1 MKLKHVKKILIGAT
15 GVFAVGGMVVNGNH
29 GLHIQE
35 AKEAAAETGTIGEEE
50 KLSSGLFAGVKLI
63 EAEGSVSNDAAETEA
78 LYLAKTTQSLEKEEM
93 SENETGAI
101 EQETEQEISNETETQ
116 SESIEVSEN
125 GTEEEAV
132 LSVEE
137 TELEEKAEV
146 SVEETETEE
155 KAEVSVEEPETEE
168 KEDLDVGQDA
178 NEEDA
183 SEGENISEE
192 TEVPEEEIEI
202 TEEPEEP
209 ELVIATV
216 DNYLNIRSEAN
227 LEGEVIG
234 KLYNHSVGEL
244 MEEVEDGW
252 YRIQSGSVDG
262 YVKAEYVLRGEEGK
276 ALAGEVGQRLAE
288 VATTTLRVRM
298 EPTTESEIVGLVP
311 DGGIYEVSE
320 EVEGWAKILFEGG
333 EGYIS
338 TDYAEVYTENTVAES
353 KEEEEAR
360 LWQEAEE
367 RRIAEEAAA
376 QEWARQQAA
385 AASNSSQGSSQSSSG
400 GAASSSSGGSSQSS
414 GNSGS
419 SQASGS
425 GLGSQIANFA
435 LQFVGNPYVYGG
447 TSLTNGADCSGFV
460 MSVFQNFGI
469 SLPRTSGEQGQ
480 CGWDVGGLGNA
491 KAGDL
496 VSYSGH
502 IGIYIGNGQIVH
514 ASTPSSG
521 IKVSNANYRAILS
534 VRRLV

>member
-35 AKEAAAETGTIGEEE
+35 AKEAAAETGKIGEEE
-50 KLSSGLFAGVKLI
+50 ENLSSGLFAGVKLI
-63 EAEGSVSNDAAETEA
+63 EAEMAAESGLSDAAAETEE
-78 LYLAKTTQSLEKEEM
+78 LHLAKTTQSLEEQEM
-93 SENETGAI
+93 PENEPDAI
-101 EQETEQEISNETETQ
+101 GQTAEPEVSSEVETQ
-116 SESIEVSEN
+116 PESIEVSEN
-125 GTEEEAV
+125 
-132 LSVEE
+132 E
-137 TELEEKAEV
+137 TEEKAAV
-146 SVEETETEE
+146 SIEETETEK
-155 KAEVSVEEPETEE
+155 KAAVSIEETEKRE
-168 KEDLDVGQDA
+168 KDVSDGGQETT
-178 NEEDA
+178 EEEVL
-183 SEGENISEE
+183 EGENVPKE

-202 TEEPEEP
+202 TEEPEEAEEP

-227 LEGEVIG
+227 LEGEIIG

-244 MEEVEDGW
+244 TEEVEDGW
-252 YRIQSGSVDG
+252 YRIESGSVDG

-276 ALAGEVGQRLAE
+276 ELAEEVGQRLAE
-288 VATTTLRVRM
+288 VNTTTLRVRM

-320 EVEGWAKILFEGG
+320 EAEGWAKILFEGG
-333 EGYIS
+333 EGYVS

-385 AASNSSQGSSQSSSG
+385 ASSNGSQGSSQSSSG
-400 GAASSSSGGSSQSS
+400 SASSSSSGGS
-414 GNSGS
+414 SGS

-521 IKVSNANYRAILS
+521 IKVSNANYRTILS
-534 VRRLV
+534 VRRIV

>member
-29 GLHIQE
+29 GLHIQD
-35 AKEAAAETGTIGEEE
+35 AKEAAAETGTVEEE
-50 KLSSGLFAGVKLI
+50 ENLSSGLFAGVKLI
-63 EAEGSVSNDAAETEA
+63 EAEMAADSGLSDAAAEIEE
-78 LYLAKTTQSLEKEEM
+78 LHLAKTTQSLEEQEM
-93 SENETGAI
+93 PENETDAI
-101 EQETEQEISNETETQ
+101 EQTAEQEVSIETETQ
-116 SESIEVSEN
+116 PESAGVSKNETKEKAAVSIE
-125 GTEEEAV
+125 
-132 LSVEE
+132 E
-137 TELEEKAEV
+137 TKTEEKAAV
-146 SVEETETEE
+146 SIEETETEE
-155 KAEVSVEEPETEE
+155 KAAVSVEETGKKEKDVSDGGQETTEA
-168 KEDLDVGQDA
+168 DVL
-178 NEEDA
+178 
-183 SEGENISEE
+183 EGENVPKE
-192 TEVPEEEIEI
+192 TEVSEEEIEI
-202 TEEPEEP
+202 TEEPEEAEEP

-244 MEEVEDGW
+244 TEEVEDGW
-252 YRIQSGSVDG
+252 YRIESGSVDG

-276 ALAGEVGQRLAE
+276 ELADEVGQRLAE
-288 VATTTLRVRM
+288 VNTTTLRVRM

-333 EGYIS
+333 EGYVS

-360 LWQEAEE
+360 LWKEAEE

-385 AASNSSQGSSQSSSG
+385 ASSNSSQGSSQSSSSS
-400 GAASSSSGGSSQSS
+400 APSSSSG
-414 GNSGS
+414 GS

-521 IKVSNANYRAILS
+521 IKVSNANYRSILS
-534 VRRLV
+534 VRRIV